1 MALPPFLFL
10 HKLPGGSR
18 ALVLPV
24 ETGSGT
30 FMSRPCFALWARRV
44 GRAWG
49 HGWCVGYADHAPLK
63 PARVEGYVTPPLMPL
78 DRPINRKGKLGAYT
92 LKGRA
97 HQRFLRWHSPPAFRG
112 PFVGHAAIFPQK
124 SIDHHKVQ
132 YPIREGGGVT
142 HGPWPLGVCGGAMSP
157 GADAKTAR
165 RGACP
170 QGGGREKPAH
180 RTAQL
185 WS

>member
-1 MALPPFLFL
+1 M
-10 HKLPGGSR
+10 
-18 ALVLPV
+18 VLPV

-78 DRPINRKGKLGAYT
+78 ARFVNRKGKLGAYT

-97 HQRFLRWHSPPAFRG
+97 HQRFLRWTPPPIFEGHSLAAYPFAPKKALSIIGCNIQSERGTVSRVDIGPWASAEGLCPREQTLKPPA
-112 PFVGHAAIFPQK
+112 VGL
-124 SIDHHKVQ
+124 V
-132 YPIREGGGVT
+132 
-142 HGPWPLGVCGGAMSP
+142 
-157 GADAKTAR
+157 
-165 RGACP
+165 P
-170 QGGGREKPAH
+170 QGGGRENPPIERPSYGHKIAF
-180 RTAQL
+180 L